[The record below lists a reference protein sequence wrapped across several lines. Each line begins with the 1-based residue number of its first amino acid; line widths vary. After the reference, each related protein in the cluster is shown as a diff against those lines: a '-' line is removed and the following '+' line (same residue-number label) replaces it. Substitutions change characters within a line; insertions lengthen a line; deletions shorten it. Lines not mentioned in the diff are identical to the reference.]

1 LRSFLRLLKSLVAL
15 ENNRKFREEFEKTWG
30 LEVITIIIEVTKSNY
45 YKSIRIIEVIPII
58 EVTIWFSISLW
69 RDEPRD
75 IV

>member
-1 LRSFLRLLKSLVAL
+1 MRSFLRLLKSLVAL